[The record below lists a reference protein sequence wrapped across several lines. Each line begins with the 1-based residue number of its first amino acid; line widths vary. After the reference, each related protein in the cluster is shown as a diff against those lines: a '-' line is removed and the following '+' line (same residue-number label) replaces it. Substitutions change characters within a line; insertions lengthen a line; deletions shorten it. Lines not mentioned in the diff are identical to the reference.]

1 MLAARYYAPDDLR
14 LDELPEPTPGA
25 DEVKLRVLACS
36 MCGTDLKIVT
46 HGAQRVAAPRVL
58 GHEIAGE
65 IAEVGADVSGWR
77 AGDRVQV
84 AAAVGCT
91 TCRDCEQGQSTVC
104 RDLRT
109 FGYDYDGAFAEYL
122 LIPAGVLAADGL
134 HRIPSGVS
142 LAEASLTEPLASTIN
157 GQQLV
162 GLRPGDDVVVI
173 GAGPIGCLHARL
185 ARSTGAA
192 RIYLVDL
199 GRPER
204 LATAAALVDA
214 DAAVDA
220 AETDAVDEV
229 MRLTQGAGADVVLVC
244 APSAAAQE
252 QAVRMAARRGRIS
265 LFAGL
270 PQGSPPALLDANLIH
285 YRELRVTGSAGASP
299 AQNAE
304 ALALIGARRV
314 TVSDLVTHSF
324 PLAQIHAGLE
334 ILRQGTGIKV
344 TIEP

>member
-1 MLAARYYAPDDLR
+1 
-14 LDELPEPTPGA
+14 
-25 DEVKLRVLACS
+25 

-46 HGAQRVAAPRVL
+46 HGAQRVSAPRVL

-65 IAEVGADVSGWR
+65 ITGVGAEVAGWQ

-84 AAAVGCT
+84 TAAVGCT
-91 TCRDCEQGQSTVC
+91 SCRDCEQGQSTVC
-104 RDLRT
+104 GDLRT
-109 FGYDYDGAFAEYL
+109 FGYDYDGAFARYL
-122 LIPAGVLAADGL
+122 LVPAGVLAAGGL
-134 HRIPSGVS
+134 HRIPPDVS
-142 LAEASLTEPLASTIN
+142 FAEASVTEPLASAIN

-192 RIYLVDL
+192 RIFLIDL
-199 GRPER
+199 GRPDK
-204 LATAAALVDA
+204 LAAAAALVSA
-214 DAAVDA
+214 DAAIDA
-220 AETDAVDEV
+220 AETDPVDAV
-229 MRLTQGAGADVVLVC
+229 MRLTEGRGADVVLVC

-252 QAVRMAARRGRIS
+252 HAVRMAARRGRVS

-270 PQGSPPALLDANLIH
+270 PQGSPLALLDTNLIH
-285 YRELRVTGSAGASP
+285 YRELRVAGSAGASP

-304 ALALIGARRV
+304 ALALIGTRRV
-314 TVSDLVTHSF
+314 AVADLITHRF
-324 PLAQIHAGLE
+324 PLTQIHAALD

-344 TIEP
+344 TIDP